1 MEQRKQVENWFKN
14 LQDQICS
21 GLTTLDGKSQF
32 REDLWDRAE
41 GGGGRTRVITNGNLI
56 EKGGVNFSAV
66 HGPLPEKIQ
75 KGLALSPSEFYATGV
90 SIVLHPVNPWMPII
104 HMNVRYFETTP
115 LDQNEKGTYW
125 FGGGIDLTPHY
136 ITPED
141 GGYFHHQLK
150 AVCDQTDPSFY
161 PRFKQWA
168 DDYFYIR
175 HRKETRGV
183 GGIFYDRLHPET
195 EEKSFNTLW
204 AFQQNV
210 GNTFLPL
217 YEYYAHKYREKP
229 YEEAHKNWQMV
240 RRGRYVEF
248 NLVWDKGTKFGLDTD
263 GRTESI
269 LMSMP
274 PLAQWHYD
282 HQPQANS
289 PEAETLKWLKKDIN
303 WLDHA

>member
-14 LQDQICS
+14 LQDQICA

-41 GGGGRTRVITNGNLI
+41 GGGGRTRVMTNGNLI

-210 GNTFLPL
+210 GNSFLPL
-217 YEYYAHKYREKP
+217 YEYYAHKYRKKP

-282 HQPQANS
+282 HQPLEDS